1 MCGCW
6 AKRLSS
12 CMVVGL
18 VVEADVRIEQ
28 NNLGTRQQKKKRQIE
43 KTDLESCNVFDL
55 VH

>member
-1 MCGCW
+1 
-6 AKRLSS
+6 
-12 CMVVGL
+12 MVVGL

-28 NNLGTRQQKKKRQIE
+28 NDLGTRQQKKIEIE